1 MCGCKQQSL
10 PCFIV
15 HHCTMLIAIHDYFTS
30 GFDPWD
36 VSQQG
41 LADLLETEAEEQR
54 RPPSKP
60 LTNGV
65 REHSFSALPNRTASK
80 GHHDPWQDEFRALFP
95 DVNVSFGGKL
105 YTQYTV
111 QRVIFVGQNICCFR
125 GLTLDLPLP
134 AVQSATTNG

>member
-1 MCGCKQQSL
+1 MKFGVAGSNPSLFYCALYHQS
-10 PCFIV
+10 IV
-15 HHCTMLIAIHDYFTS
+15 EHYLYSDYFTS

-65 REHSFSALPNRTASK
+65 GEHSFSALPNRTASK
-80 GHHDPWQDEFRALFP
+80 SHDPWQDEFRALFP
-95 DVNVSFGGKL
+95 DVNVSFGGEIRV
-105 YTQYTV
+105 YTV
-111 QRVIFVGQNICCFR
+111 YSTIHSQCVYSTI
-125 GLTLDLPLP
+125 
-134 AVQSATTNG
+134 